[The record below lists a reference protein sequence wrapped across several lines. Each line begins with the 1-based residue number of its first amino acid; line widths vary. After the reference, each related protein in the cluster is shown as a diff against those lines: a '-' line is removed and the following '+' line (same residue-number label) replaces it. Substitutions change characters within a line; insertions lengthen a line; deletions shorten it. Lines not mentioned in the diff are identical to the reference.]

1 MFGIYSRVIDR
12 VVYIFFLYSTVWF
25 LLLFIVNNTHRRKSE
40 INMCICLFNICF
52 FGYLGQFWVS
62 LLFFVVFVIKDAY
75 DTDFDKLERYVYAD
89 GQEISMLTE
98 LIFKT
103 YIMIIGTYIGTYF
116 RMFETYLAY
125 IVGLFT

>member
-1 MFGIYSRVIDR
+1 
-12 VVYIFFLYSTVWF
+12 
-25 LLLFIVNNTHRRKSE
+25 
-40 INMCICLFNICF
+40 MCICLFNICF

-98 LIFKT
+98 LIF
-103 YIMIIGTYIGTYF
+103 GTYIGTYF

-125 IVGLFT
+125 IVGLFTYLAYIVDLYHDIFFLYSTV

>member
-1 MFGIYSRVIDR
+1 
-12 VVYIFFLYSTVWF
+12 
-25 LLLFIVNNTHRRKSE
+25 
-40 INMCICLFNICF
+40 MCICLFNICF

-98 LIFKT
+98 LEAKPVFYGVSKPK
-103 YIMIIGTYIGTYF
+103 YQF
-116 RMFETYLAY
+116 
-125 IVGLFT
+125 

>member
-1 MFGIYSRVIDR
+1 
-12 VVYIFFLYSTVWF
+12 
-25 LLLFIVNNTHRRKSE
+25 
-40 INMCICLFNICF
+40 MCICLFNICF

-62 LLFFVVFVIKDAY
+62 LLFFVVFVITDAY

>member
-12 VVYIFFLYSTVWF
+12 VVYIFFLYSTVWC
-25 LLLFIVNNTHRRKSE
+25 LLLFIVNNTHRTKSE
-40 INMCICLFNICF
+40 VNMCICLFNICF

-98 LIFKT
+98 LIFGT